1 MLLFWFIVIVQK
13 LNVLHSILTD
23 IDNAQAIYRHLY
35 IFFVCLKTVGLT
47 LMAIHIQTMHTH
59 KKETRTLTESWIQ
72 VIWLKCGS
80 FKNTSQ
86 NSNWIE
92 YASFK
97 WKISQIKYTQIII
110 IMMSSEMMALSQKWN
125 VYSYLLELKCLNR
138 CHQAI
143 EKTDM
148 LRVNWE
154 IKSERSAHARIYI
167 HSLSQSQKRC
177 NKN

>member
-1 MLLFWFIVIVQK
+1 MEWFLGLTITCQFDCLVDAF
-13 LNVLHSILTD
+13 VLIHCYCAKVECF
-23 IDNAQAIYRHLY
+23 AQFSNWYWQCPSDLQSFVR
-35 IFFVCLKTVGLT
+35 IFFLFVFENGGLDDDGDP
-47 LMAIHIQTMHTH
+47 HTNNAH
-59 KKETRTLTESWIQ
+59 KKRDRETRTLTESWIQ

-92 YASFK
+92 CASFK

-110 IMMSSEMMALSQKWN
+110 IMMSSEMVALSQKWN
-125 VYSYLLELKCLNR
+125 VFSYLLELKCLNR

-148 LRVNWE
+148 LRVN
-154 IKSERSAHARIYI
+154 ER
-167 HSLSQSQKRC
+167 
-177 NKN
+177 

>member
-1 MLLFWFIVIVQK
+1 MEWF
-13 LNVLHSILTD
+13 L
-23 IDNAQAIYRHLY
+23 
-35 IFFVCLKTVGLT
+35 GLT
-47 LMAIHIQTMHTH
+47 ITCQFDCLVDAFVLIHCYCAKVECFAQYSNWYWQCPSDLPSFVHIFLCVWKRWAWRWWRSTYKQCTHTQ
-59 KKETRTLTESWIQ
+59 KRDRETRTLTESWIQ

-148 LRVNWE
+148 LRVN
-154 IKSERSAHARIYI
+154 ER
-167 HSLSQSQKRC
+167 
-177 NKN
+177 